1 MIFALGRLGW
11 SLRRIQ
17 KSVGVRRETASE
29 YMTRCRVGSCMHDPT
44 RSKVIRTSAIGSEL
58 HSEGGTGSCS
68 SGWGTWSSAGL
79 RSHRPS
85 PGCLDSFRWA
95 TARTVCYT
103 IADHERV
110 VIGLG
115 DFVAESRCIR
125 ERRPEQSACG
135 PTGIVQ
141 DPPPFRIGARV
152 EQVGVVSQHTAIVCV
167 SEEEIDVREE
177 EGRDVLRRDHV
188 VQMSVTMMPKNALS
202 KTKFG

>member
-1 MIFALGRLGW
+1 MVQEAVHQDGERGVRQAFDHIARLQVV
-11 SLRRIQ
+11 LTV
-17 KSVGVRRETASE
+17 SVGRQPE
-29 YMTRCRVGSCMHDPT
+29 RCEIVD
-44 RSKVIRTSAIGSEL
+44 
-58 HSEGGTGSCS
+58 
-68 SGWGTWSSAGL
+68 
-79 RSHRPS
+79 
-85 PGCLDSFRWA
+85 
-95 TARTVCYT
+95 T

-177 EGRDVLRRDHV
+177 EGRDVLGGNHIVHDVGDDDAEECV
-188 VQMSVTMMPKNALS
+188 VEDEIRLGLRLVEDIL
-202 KTKFG
+202 KTIFM